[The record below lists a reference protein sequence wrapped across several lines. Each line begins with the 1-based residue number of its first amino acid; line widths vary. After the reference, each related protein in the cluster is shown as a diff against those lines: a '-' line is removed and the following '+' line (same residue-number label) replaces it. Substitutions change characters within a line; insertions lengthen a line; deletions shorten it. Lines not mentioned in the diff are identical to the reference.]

1 MKPQE
6 KLNNLREEA
15 NTLLAK
21 MDREGLTPAEQAR
34 ATVISKEVQEINKI
48 QTAMSE
54 ASKAINSLGN
64 HRQMS
69 TAGDLEDDATALSR
83 GGLKTGNRWGINQ
96 KAAHFTNGI
105 MGAFK
110 AASPMVGGPHA
121 EKQLIPQGGVSAP
134 FDGVIIEDPRQRFSL
149 PAALESVQVD
159 GPSGSYLRQT
169 LRDNQ
174 AETVPVGGTKPM
186 SRYGLNPVEWKIAT
200 IAHVSEPIALQWLA
214 DYEGLQQFLAQELA
228 YGVDAVVSDF
238 ILNGGTAEDGSTVT
252 GLLNTTGILQTDY
265 IESPLRTIR
274 AAIGELESIGVEPSQ
289 IVMAPSDWEDIETS
303 IDGDGNYQFPGA
315 PVDRVNQ
322 RLWGV
327 PVITPPSMDAGEA
340 VVGDLSTV
348 KLLHRSSHQLTWTQ
362 AAVNMEI
369 ESEGGSESIV
379 KDLFRTNNVLF
390 RDEVRVG
397 VEISSLKTYRVA
409 SLAVTE

>member
-1 MKPQE
+1 MQPQE
-6 KLNNLREEA
+6 KLKNLRAEA

-34 ATVISKEVQEINKI
+34 ATAIHQEVKNITES

-54 ASKAINSLGN
+54 VSKAINGLDG
-64 HRQMS
+64 HRQMG
-69 TAGDLEDDATALSR
+69 TAGGFDDTST
-83 GGLKTGNRWGINQ
+83 GGARKTGNRWGINQ

-110 AASPMVGGPHA
+110 AAAPMVGGPHA

-149 PAALESVQVD
+149 PAALEAEEVT
-159 GPSGSYLRQT
+159 GPAGSYLRQT

-174 AETVPVGGTKPM
+174 AETVPVGGMKPM
-186 SRYGLNPVEWKIAT
+186 SRYGLTPVEWKIAT
-200 IAHVSEPIALQWLA
+200 IAHVSEPIALQWLS

-238 ILNGGTAEDGSTVT
+238 ILKGGTTEDGSTVT
-252 GLLNTTGILQTDY
+252 GLMNTSGVLQTGY
-265 IESPLRTIR
+265 LESPLRTIR
-274 AAIGELESIGVEPSQ
+274 AAIGELEGIGVEPSQ
-289 IVMAPSDWEDIETS
+289 IVMAPSDWEAIETS
-303 IDGDGNYQFPGA
+303 IDGDGNFQLPGA

-327 PVITPPSMDAGEA
+327 PVITPPNMETGEA

-348 KLLHRSSHQLTWTQ
+348 KLLHRSSHQLTWTD
-362 AAVNMEI
+362 AAI
-369 ESEGGSESIV
+369 EMHAEGGSESVI

-397 VEISSLKTYRVA
+397 VQIGSLKTYRVA
-409 SLAVTE
+409 SLTAAE